1 MQVGASDLHVFVGHP
16 PVIRLHGDLAAL
28 PEAPAADERASPAR
42 ASTGTRE
49 KVDTL
54 KTWSRANK
62 VAAVVLLLLF
72 VGGYAALIYFLVS
85 NGKFG

>member
-1 MQVGASDLHVFVGHP
+1 MHRPGQ
-16 PVIRLHGDLAAL
+16 
-28 PEAPAADERASPAR
+28 EK
-42 ASTGTRE
+42 

-72 VGGYAALIYFLVS
+72 VGGYAALVYFLVS

>member
-1 MQVGASDLHVFVGHP
+1 M
-16 PVIRLHGDLAAL
+16 
-28 PEAPAADERASPAR
+28 ASPR
-42 ASTGTRE
+42 VHRLGQE
-49 KVDTL
+49 EQDGTL